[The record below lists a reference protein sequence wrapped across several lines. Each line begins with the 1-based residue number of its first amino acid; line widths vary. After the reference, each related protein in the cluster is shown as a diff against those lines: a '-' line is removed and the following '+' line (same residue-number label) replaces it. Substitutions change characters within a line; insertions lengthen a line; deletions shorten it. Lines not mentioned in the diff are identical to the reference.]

1 MQEEVIAL
9 KQPHTESAACL
20 GLTRLKLLGADQQVL
35 LAAKGG
41 DGTVQGRLR
50 SVRVGLAQLEV
61 RAHDRD
67 EHLHQFGMLQ
77 DTLWCATDTRENVDD
92 PGVGQ
97 LMKRRVAIWQLR
109 RAKRRSEDV
118 HWFWLLISAQVA
130 CEFEA
135 DERSHAVTKEGE
147 RHVHKRLQCHLKRL
161 YQWLKTCEGRF
172 PHATLA
178 SRQKYRADLN
188 LLGQFS
194 GPETKD
200 RCSPSC
206 VRRAQ
211 LAPPAA

>member
-20 GLTRLKLLGADQQVL
+20 GLPRLKLLGDDQQVL

-41 DGTVQGRLR
+41 DGTVQGWLR

-77 DTLWCATDTRENVDD
+77 DTLWCATDTREHVDD

-97 LMKRRVAIWQLR
+97 WM
-109 RAKRRSEDV
+109 
-118 HWFWLLISAQVA
+118 
-130 CEFEA
+130 
-135 DERSHAVTKEGE
+135 
-147 RHVHKRLQCHLKRL
+147 
-161 YQWLKTCEGRF
+161 KTCEGRF

-188 LLGQFS
+188 CLGQFI
-194 GPETKD
+194 GPETKE
-200 RCSPSC
+200 RCSASS
-206 VRRAQ
+206 VRQAEQ
-211 LAPPAA
+211 A